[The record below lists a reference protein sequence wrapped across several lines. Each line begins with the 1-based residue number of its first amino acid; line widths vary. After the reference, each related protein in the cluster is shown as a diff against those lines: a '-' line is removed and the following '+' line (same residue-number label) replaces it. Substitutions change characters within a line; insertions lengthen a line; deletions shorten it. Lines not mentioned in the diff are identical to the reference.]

1 MKLFKKVLIVGVA
14 LTTVSILGACSSDT
28 DVLTKVGAK
37 QPAKAEGEEV
47 LKDQKKTPMTTSKR
61 ESIKMRMLH
70 HQRSVIFLMTNLK
83 RLRKV

>member
-1 MKLFKKVLIVGVA
+1 MA

-28 DVLTKVGAK
+28 DVLTKAGAK
-37 QPAKAEGEEV
+37 QPAKAEGEV

-61 ESIKMRMLH
+61 ESIKMRMH
-70 HQRSVIFLMTNLK
+70 HHHKSVIFLMMNLK